1 MLVSEALQLSERQDT
16 AKPHRPVIPPDMKS
30 FNRALIEEWRANN
43 GQLSGRMAGR
53 KLILLTTTG
62 ARSREP
68 RTVVLAF
75 GRHGRDIVAIASN
88 NGAASHPAWYRNLL
102 ERPAAT
108 VELGPDKFDVR
119 ARTARPEERA
129 ALAKAVPYLESQ
141 QQLTER
147 EIPIV
152 VLERVET

>member
-1 MLVSEALQLSERQDT
+1 M
-16 AKPHRPVIPPDMKS
+16 
-30 FNRALIEEWRANN
+30 NN

-53 KLILLTTTG
+53 NLILLTTTG
-62 ARSREP
+62 ARSGAP
-68 RTVVLAF
+68 RTVVLGF
-75 GRHGRDIVAIASN
+75 GRHGGNIVAIASN
-88 NGAASHPAWYRNLL
+88 NGAASHPAWYLNLL
-102 ERPAAT
+102 ERSAAT
-108 VELGPDKFDVR
+108 VELGPEKFDVR
-119 ARTARPEERA
+119 ARTAKPEERA

>member
-1 MLVSEALQLSERQDT
+1 
-16 AKPHRPVIPPDMKS
+16 MKA

-53 KLILLTTTG
+53 RLILLTTTG
-62 ARSREP
+62 ARSGEP
-68 RTVVLAF
+68 RTAVLAY
-75 GRHGRDIVAIASN
+75 GQHGDGIVTIASN
-88 NGAASHPAWYRNLL
+88 NGAAAHPAWYRNLL
-102 ERPAAT
+102 KRPKAT
-108 VELGPDKFDVR
+108 VELGPDKFEVR

-129 ALAKAVPYLESQ
+129 TLAKTVPYLESQ

-152 VLERVET
+152 VLERLPTQN

>member
-1 MLVSEALQLSERQDT
+1 
-16 AKPHRPVIPPDMKS
+16 MKA

-53 KLILLTTTG
+53 NLILLTTTG
-62 ARSREP
+62 ARSGEP
-68 RTVVLAF
+68 RTTVLAF
-75 GRHGRDIVAIASN
+75 GRHGDHIVAIASN
-88 NGAASHPAWYRNLL
+88 NGAPVHPAWYRNLQK
-102 ERPAAT
+102 RPTAT
-108 VELGPDKFDVR
+108 VEIGTDRFEVR
-119 ARTARPEERA
+119 ARTARPDERES
-129 ALAKAVPYLESQ
+129 LAKVVPYLASQ